1 MRAGGPS
8 AILPRPM
15 VQHRPS
21 VLAVAVAAALAA
33 GCATKHTTLTG
44 ELKYGKTAEENYNNG
59 VDEMKAGND
68 LEAIRF
74 FEHVRLKY
82 PFSRFSTLAELRL
95 ADAKFGQDR
104 FLEAAEAY
112 GQFAQ
117 LHPTHEE
124 IDYAEFRA
132 GLSHLKQA
140 PGDFWLFP
148 PAYEKDQR
156 EVEKAV
162 ELLEN
167 FIGTRTKSKYHDE
180 AVKLLSEARGRLAAN
195 DWYVAE
201 FYWKRKRWAGAAQR
215 YEALV
220 EKYPGSPKEPDAL
233 LKLAEASLKL
243 DEKHRA
249 RTALQK
255 LIVKHPQDPRRP
267 EAEKLLA
274 SIR

>member
-1 MRAGGPS
+1 MR
-8 AILPRPM
+8 
-15 VQHRPS
+15 
-21 VLAVAVAAALAA
+21 LAAFPVAVIAAALLA
-33 GCATKHTTLTG
+33 GCASKHTTFTG
-44 ELKYGKTAEENYNNG
+44 QLKYGKTAEDNYNNG
-59 VDEMKAGND
+59 LDELKDGND
-68 LEAIRF
+68 MEAVRF

-82 PFSRFSTLAELRL
+82 PFSKFATLAELRI
-95 ADAKFGQDR
+95 ADTKFEQER

-112 GQFAQ
+112 GQFVQ

-124 IDYAEFRA
+124 VDYAEFRA
-132 GLSHLKQA
+132 GLSHLLQA
-140 PGDFWLFP
+140 PSDFMLFP

-156 EVEKAV
+156 EVERAV

-167 FIGTRTKSKYHDE
+167 FAGTRSQSKYHAE
-180 AVKLLSEARGRLAAN
+180 AVKLLGEARGRLAAHE
-195 DWYVAE
+195 WYVAD

-215 YEALV
+215 YDTLV
-220 EKYPGSPKEPDAL
+220 AKYPGSAREPEAL
-233 LKLAEASLKL
+233 LRLAELYLKM

-255 LIVKHPQDPRRP
+255 LIVKHPQDPHRP

>member
-1 MRAGGPS
+1 MYLLRTS
-8 AILPRPM
+8 T
-15 VQHRPS
+15 
-21 VLAVAVAAALAA
+21 LALAAAALVA
-33 GCATKHTTLTG
+33 GCATQHTTITG
-44 ELKYGKTAEENYNNG
+44 ELKYGKTAEENYNFG
-59 VDEMKAGND
+59 VDELKAKND
-68 LEAIRF
+68 LEAVKF
-74 FEHVRLKY
+74 FEYVRLKY
-82 PFSRFSTLAELRL
+82 PFSRFATLAELRL
-95 ADAKFGQDR
+95 ADSKFGQDR

-117 LHPTHEE
+117 LHPTHDEV
-124 IDYAEFRA
+124 DYAEYRA
-132 GLSHLKQA
+132 AVAHMKQA

-148 PAYEKDQR
+148 AAYEKDQR

-162 ELLEN
+162 DLLDN
-167 FIGTRTKSKYHDE
+167 FVGTRTKSKYHEE
-180 AVKLLSEARGRLAAN
+180 AQKLLAEARGRLAAH

-201 FYWKRKRWAGAAQR
+201 FYWKRERWAGAAQR
-215 YEALV
+215 YEMLV
-220 EKYPGSPKEPDAL
+220 EKFPGSPREPEAL
-233 LKLAEASLKL
+233 LKLAEAALKM